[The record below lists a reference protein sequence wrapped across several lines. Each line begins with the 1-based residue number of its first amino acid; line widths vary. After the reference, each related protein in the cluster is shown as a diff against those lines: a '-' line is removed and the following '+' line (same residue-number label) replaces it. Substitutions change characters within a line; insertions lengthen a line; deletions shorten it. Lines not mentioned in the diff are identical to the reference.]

1 MTTCCCGEARALR
14 WPPGGTALCQG
25 AQVLPTSWGALAQV
39 APPPTPPTTTVS
51 THLQPALCSCA
62 DVERAFA
69 RWQANRQAIVG
80 FFPRLGLEGPPP
92 QVQLHML
99 LPCCRPHSH
108 TSQHHP
114 PPCSHW
120 RPHSLVLT
128 GSPHT
133 ARLPLAAVPG

>member
-1 MTTCCCGEARALR
+1 MRPDPGIATPAVLLADDDVLLR
-14 WPPGGTALCQG
+14 
-25 AQVLPTSWGALAQV
+25 
-39 APPPTPPTTTVS
+39 
-51 THLQPALCSCA
+51 CA

-99 LPCCRPHSH
+99 LPCCRPHSN
-108 TSQHHP
+108 TSQHQP